1 MYNNREREET
11 LLKFRWMC
19 TATAGDESDV
29 PEM

>member
-1 MYNNREREET
+1 MYNKRDREET

-19 TATAGDESDV
+19 TATAGDGIDV